1 MAKRPPS
8 SKSDEGTESASEAI
22 GVPERPERSAE
33 AVISDP
39 IPPVEMPEPR
49 RMEEKPSAVV
59 GDAPIGEP
67 EPPAVTPDLVTP
79 ETVTPE
85 TDKTAPEPVLPE
97 PPSAA
102 VSEPPR
108 PAMEKRGG
116 GGFLATALGGVV
128 AAAAGY
134 ALSIVVPFPGVGTS
148 DAPLTATQ
156 AEVQALEA
164 RLAALETAP
173 APSSDLTDRVTALEA
188 RPAPAAEEELGS
200 LSQSVTALEQRL
212 AEVEAAA
219 PQGASGAP
227 SGDLVALVDTLR
239 AEVESMRASGADAN
253 AGLEALAAQTEAR
266 LAEAE
271 AQAAALRA
279 EAEQTARR
287 AVVAAALGRVQA
299 AVDSGQPFAGA
310 LTDLA
315 ELEVPET
322 LSSVAEA
329 GVPSRAALEDAFPAA
344 ARAALDASL
353 RATMGEGWS
362 DRFSTFLQSTTGAR
376 SLVPREGDDPD
387 AVLSRAEA
395 ALRAGDLEL
404 ALTELT
410 SLPPEGQAEMAAWT
424 AMAQTRLDALAAVS
438 SLSAAVEG

>member
-1 MAKRPPS
+1 M
-8 SKSDEGTESASEAI
+8 
-22 GVPERPERSAE
+22 
-33 AVISDP
+33 
-39 IPPVEMPEPR
+39 
-49 RMEEKPSAVV
+49 
-59 GDAPIGEP
+59 
-67 EPPAVTPDLVTP
+67 
-79 ETVTPE
+79 
-85 TDKTAPEPVLPE
+85 
-97 PPSAA
+97 
-102 VSEPPR
+102 
-108 PAMEKRGG
+108 
-116 GGFLATALGGVV
+116 
-128 AAAAGY
+128 
-134 ALSIVVPFPGVGTS
+134 
-148 DAPLTATQ
+148 
-156 AEVQALEA
+156 
-164 RLAALETAP
+164 
-173 APSSDLTDRVTALEA
+173 
-188 RPAPAAEEELGS
+188 
-200 LSQSVTALEQRL
+200 
-212 AEVEAAA
+212 
-219 PQGASGAP
+219 
-227 SGDLVALVDTLR
+227 
-239 AEVESMRASGADAN
+239 
-253 AGLEALAAQTEAR
+253 
-266 LAEAE
+266 
-271 AQAAALRA
+271 
-279 EAEQTARR
+279 
-287 AVVAAALGRVQA
+287 VAAALGRVQA